1 MARAF
6 TGRTL
11 MRTLAL
17 RLSCRVCRRWILRTG
32 PPSNSSLQWIAP
44 RPRDPRSSRPRQDCE
59 TAGAWGA
66 VDPPVPLVATG
77 SFARG
82 TRKHGNL
89 HAVDE

>member
-1 MARAF
+1 LLR
-6 TGRTL
+6 GRVT
-11 MRTLAL
+11 
-17 RLSCRVCRRWILRTG
+17 
-32 PPSNSSLQWIAP
+32 
-44 RPRDPRSSRPRQDCE
+44 PRSSRPRQDCE

-82 TRKHGNL
+82 TCKHGNL

>member
-1 MARAF
+1 MRIAMRAP
-6 TGRTL
+6 TLHERPPLQSEGRRLTVRCSGL
-11 MRTLAL
+11 L
-17 RLSCRVCRRWILRTG
+17 RGRVT
-32 PPSNSSLQWIAP
+32 
-44 RPRDPRSSRPRQDCE
+44 PRSSRPRQDCE
-59 TAGAWGA
+59 TAVAWGA